1 MTLNRCAYYFGLTI
15 AILTFPISIPL
26 AILCC
31 SDKDAVAAHEPSAP
45 PSEAGTSCDN
55 PVAPMP
61 LPFAPPNYYNPVI
74 VASIKPTEVGDD
86 EPTDV
91 RE

>member
-1 MTLNRCAYYFGLTI
+1 MTLNRCAYYFGITI
-15 AILTFPISIPL
+15 AILTFPISVPL

-31 SDKDAVAAHEPSAP
+31 SDKEAVAAHEPSRAA
-45 PSEAGTSCDN
+45 EGGDN
-55 PVAPMP
+55 PVIIASVAP
-61 LPFAPPNYYNPVI
+61 I
-74 VASIKPTEVGDD
+74 EVGDD

>member
-15 AILTFPISIPL
+15 AILTFPISVPL

-31 SDKDAVAAHEPSAP
+31 SDKEAVAAHEPSRGAEGGGDNPAP
-45 PSEAGTSCDN
+45 PVGGPS
-55 PVAPMP
+55 
-61 LPFAPPNYYNPVI
+61 APPDYYNPVI
-74 VASIKPTEVGDD
+74 VASVGPTEVGDD